1 MPEPPAGID
10 EYIALLADGG
20 PREREAAAHDLFRR
34 GCGSAEPV
42 LKKWFGD
49 PDFRALAP
57 SKSGA
62 LLTVGI
68 AVAPARFQAIR
79 RNFGEPRLATPP
91 PGENVLEFELGFG
104 HGVQLDILTP
114 REPALGGAI
123 ARFLERFGE
132 GIQQVECAVRD
143 VSRAAHL
150 LQTRF
155 GIEPLYPEPRD
166 GADGTRVNF
175 FLVSVA
181 DNRKVLIELVE
192 ARSAKNP
199 REQ

>member
-1 MPEPPAGID
+1 MPEPPAGIA
-10 EYIALLADGG
+10 EAIALLAKGG
-20 PREREAAAHDLFRR
+20 PQQREAAAYSLFRL
-34 GCGSAEPV
+34 GCGLAEPV
-42 LKKWFGD
+42 LKTWFGD

-68 AVAPARFQAIR
+68 AVQPARFQAIR
-79 RNFGEPRLATPP
+79 RNFGEPPLATPP
-91 PGENVLEFELGFG
+91 PGENVLEFELSFG

-114 REPALGGAI
+114 REAELGGAI

-132 GIQQVECAVRD
+132 GIQQVECVVRD

-150 LQTRF
+150 LQARF
-155 GIEPLYPEPRD
+155 AIKPLYAEPRE
-166 GADGTRVNF
+166 GADGTRVTF

-181 DNRKVLIELVE
+181 ENRKVLIELVE
-192 ARSAKNP
+192 ARPAKIP
-199 REQ
+199 KK